1 MIVFITGGSGSG
13 KSALAE
19 KICAALGGR
28 RVYIATMPVF
38 TDEDRKK
45 VARHHALRAGRGF
58 ETFEMPNRLSPVPED
73 ATVLFECLSTFTAN
87 RMFSGDAS
95 EDWTETLW
103 AELQP
108 LLNRP
113 GHTVIVSA
121 DSSGDGVTYD
131 AATQAYLNV
140 LTALG
145 SRLCARADAAVET
158 VCGIPL
164 ILKGTL
170 PC

>member
-45 VARHHALRAGRGF
+45 VARHHVLRADRGF
-58 ETFEMPNRLSPVPED
+58 ETFEMPGRLSPVPAD
-73 ATVLFECLSTFTAN
+73 ATVLLECLSTFTAN

-95 EDWTETLW
+95 ESWTETLW
-103 AELQP
+103 DELQP

-121 DSSGDGVTYD
+121 DASGDGVTYD
-131 AATQAYLNV
+131 PETEAYRRT
-140 LTALG
+140 LTELG
-145 SRLCARADAAVET
+145 IRLCARADAAVET

-164 ILKGTL
+164 ILKGSL

>member
-1 MIVFITGGSGSG
+1 MTVFISGGSGSG

-19 KICAALGGR
+19 RICSSFGGEML
-28 RVYIATMPVF
+28 YIATMPVYSE
-38 TDEDRKK
+38 EDLKK

-58 ETFEMPNRLSPVPED
+58 ETAEMPSKIGPIPPQS
-73 ATVLFECLSTFTAN
+73 TVLFECLSTFTAN
-87 RMFSGDAS
+87 RMFSG
-95 EDWTETLW
+95 EQCPCWETALW
-103 AELQP
+103 AELSG
-108 LLNRP
+108 LLSRP

-121 DSSGDGVTYD
+121 EIGGDGEYYTPEVD
-131 AATQAYLNV
+131 AYRRT

-145 SRLCARADAAVET
+145 RRICAQADLVIET

-164 ILKGTL
+164 IKKGTL

>member
-1 MIVFITGGSGSG
+1 MIVIVSGGSGSG

-19 KICAALGGR
+19 KICASLGGKR
-28 RVYIATMPVF
+28 IYIATMPVF
-38 TDEDRKK
+38 TEEDRKK

-58 ETFEMPNRLSPVPED
+58 ETLEMPGKLSPVPLE
-73 ATVLFECLSTFTAN
+73 ATVLLECLSTFTAN
-87 RMFSGDAS
+87 RMFSGDTAV
-95 EDWTETLW
+95 DWTETLW
-103 AELQP
+103 AELCP
-108 LLNRP
+108 LLDRP

-121 DSSGDGVTYD
+121 DASGDGTEYD
-131 AATQAYLNV
+131 PETERYRQT
-140 LTALG
+140 LTALTA
-145 SRLCARADAAVET
+145 RLCARADLAVET

>member
-1 MIVFITGGSGSG
+1 MICLISGGSGSG

-19 KICAALGGR
+19 KICASLGGR
-28 RVYIATMPVF
+28 RIYIATMPVF

-58 ETFEMPNRLSPVPED
+58 ETLEMSGKLSPVPPE
-73 ATVLFECLSTFTAN
+73 ATVLLECLSTFTAN
-87 RMFSGDAS
+87 RMFSGETCA
-95 EDWTETLW
+95 DWEERLW

-108 LLNRP
+108 ILNRP

-121 DSSGDGVTYD
+121 DTSGDGLRYD
-131 AATQAYLNV
+131 PETEAYRAV
-140 LTALG
+140 LTGLSRRIALR
-145 SRLCARADAAVET
+145 SDCAVET

>member
-1 MIVFITGGSGSG
+1 MIVFVTGGSGSG

-19 KICAALGGR
+19 RVCTALGGE
-28 RVYIATMPVF
+28 RVYIATMPVY
-38 TDEDRKK
+38 TEEDRQK

-58 ETFEMPNRLSPVPED
+58 QTLEMPGRLTPVPAH
-73 ATVLFECLSTFTAN
+73 ATVLLECLSTFTAN
-87 RMFSGDAS
+87 RMFSGERQA
-95 EDWTETLW
+95 DWAAALQ
-103 AELQP
+103 AELIP
-108 LLNRP
+108 LLDRP

-121 DSSGDGVTYD
+121 DVSGE
-131 AATQAYLNV
+131 AATLDPETEHYRAV

-145 SRLCARADAAVET
+145 RWLASRSDAAVEC

-164 ILKGTL
+164 LLKGTL

>member
-45 VARHHALRAGRGF
+45 VERHHALRAGRGF
-58 ETFEMPNRLSPVPED
+58 ETMEMPGRLSPVPED
-73 ATVLFECLSTFTAN
+73 ATVLLECLSTFTAN
-87 RMFSGDAS
+87 RMFSGDPS
-95 EDWTETLW
+95 ENWTDTLW
-103 AELQP
+103 DELQP
-108 LLNRP
+108 LLNRS

-121 DSSGDGVTYD
+121 DASGDGVTYD
-131 AATQAYLNV
+131 AATETYRNT

-145 SRLCARADAAVET
+145 ARLCTRADAAVET

-164 ILKGTL
+164 ILKGSL

>member
-1 MIVFITGGSGSG
+1 MIVFISGGSGSG

-19 KICAALGGR
+19 KLCAALGGR

-58 ETFEMPNRLSPVPED
+58 ETFEMPNRLSPVPAE
-73 ATVLFECLSTFTAN
+73 ATVLLECLSTFTAN
-87 RMFSGDAS
+87 RMFSGDS
-95 EDWTETLW
+95 SQDWTETLW
-103 AELQP
+103 DELQP

-121 DSSGDGVTYD
+121 DSTCDGVCYD
-131 AATQAYLNV
+131 AETQAYLRT

-145 SRLCARADAAVET
+145 VRLCNRADTAIET

-164 ILKGTL
+164 IKKGTL